1 MIANNLATLL
11 TERRIKITRLAKE
24 TGISRSTLTSI
35 AQNDTKMIQLEVVNQ
50 ICMFLE
56 IDPDDFFIF
65 IPIDIKISYEMS
77 NLHARLY
84 EGTLQFEVEFFFDF
98 ITKKGTDTF
107 ESTALVSNNDIK
119 ITDEGTSISLFLDID
134 DNFDLFSE
142 YRRKI
147 PASIWWK
154 QMELLGTD
162 MSASLSDLLT
172 EYFSSDFGAQ
182 DIILN
187 TDYHFDVQISASPF

>member
-1 MIANNLATLL
+1 
-11 TERRIKITRLAKE
+11 
-24 TGISRSTLTSI
+24 
-35 AQNDTKMIQLEVVNQ
+35 MIQLEVVNQ